1 MIDGC
6 TKTRRLRSVD
16 DLAVAIFD
24 GIEVLNEMIKK
35 GPEISR
41 VIKQNPIKGLLNAF
55 LGMAPESRQIAY
67 PLLNAFNEAILT
79 FLGGVEVLNRQ
90 DPKRTERRF
99 LDFFERERHRRNSRQ
114 SNVAGEGSSS
124 SMASA
129 SSSASAPDQQGSSS
143 TLTTLPAS
151 ATNRSNI
158 IFSIISSLT
167 GLYVQV

>member
-35 GPEISR
+35 ASEISR

-79 FLGGVEVLNRQ
+79 FLGGVKVLNRQ
-90 DPKRTERRF
+90 DPERTERRF
-99 LDFFERERHRRNSRQ
+99 LDFFDRERHHRNSRQ

-129 SSSASAPDQQGSSS
+129 SAPDQQGSSS
-143 TLTTLPAS
+143 TLTTLPAP
-151 ATNRSNI
+151 ATGRSNI

-167 GLYVQV
+167 LYKSNN

>member
-90 DPKRTERRF
+90 DPERTERRF

-114 SNVAGEGSSS
+114 SNVANEGSS

-143 TLTTLPAS
+143 TLTTLPAP